1 MKRTYKSV
9 FNKII
14 FFEELSFRQFVSRN
28 LSLFKRFP
36 LKKCGND
43 NFGFNFNKIML
54 IVLVLLVNTL
64 YAQNFD
70 LLDKTIEKAISDS
83 IFPGAT
89 ILVGTSTNILYENAY
104 GHFTY
109 NQSSPVVQNN
119 SIFDLASVTKAF
131 GTNFCVMKLVDEG
144 KLDIEK
150 PVSLYLPE
158 FSANGKGN
166 VKVADLL
173 IHESGLQSYY
183 APKEGESKTHILDT
197 IKTLEL
203 NYETGFKTVYSCLNF
218 VTTMM
223 VVESIIDEPMY
234 KFYAQNFT
242 TPLEMNRTM
251 FTPSDEIKKECVPTT
266 PELQGMVHDPLARGL
281 EGLSGNAGLFSTT
294 SDISKLCQLLLNGGT
309 YGGERYL
316 KKETIKEFT
325 KPYSDHTSRAIGF
338 DTRSGDHP
346 SSGQYFSDGTYGH
359 LGYTGTSIWIDPVKD
374 IFVIFLTNRVYPDDT
389 ASIRSTRPKVYDAVV
404 LSLDK

>member
-1 MKRTYKSV
+1 MKR
-9 FNKII
+9 II
-14 FFEELSFRQFVSRN
+14 L
-28 LSLFKRFP
+28 LT
-36 LKKCGND
+36 
-43 NFGFNFNKIML
+43 
-54 IVLVLLVNTL
+54 IVLILNTL
-64 YAQNFD
+64 NAQNFD
-70 LLDKTIEKAISDS
+70 LVDKTIENAINDS

-89 ILVGTSTNILYENAY
+89 ILVGTSKNILYENAY
-104 GHFTY
+104 GHFAY
-109 NQSSPVVQNN
+109 DQSSPVVQNN

-158 FSANGKGN
+158 FSANDKGD

-173 IHESGLQSYY
+173 IHESGLQSYKT
-183 APKEGESKTHILDT
+183 PEEGESRTQILDS
-197 IKTLEL
+197 IKALKL

-234 KFYAQNFT
+234 KYYSQNFT

-251 FTPSDEIKKECVPTT
+251 FTPSEKIKNECVPTT
-266 PELQGMVHDPLARGL
+266 PDLQGVVHDPLARGL

-294 SDISKLCQLLLNGGT
+294 YDLSKLCQILMNGGR
-309 YGGERYL
+309 YNGEEYL
-316 KKETIKEFT
+316 KKETIEEFT